1 MFDYIII
8 GAGSAGCVLANRLTE
23 DNQCSVLLLEAGGPD
38 SKQEVH
44 IPIAFPTLFK
54 SECDW
59 AYETEAQAA
68 LHQRRLYWPRG
79 KMLGGSSSM
88 NGMIYIRGNAQDYED
103 WKALGNPGWGYA
115 DLLPY
120 FKQAQ
125 NQERGSS
132 EFHGVGGP
140 LNVTDLRRVN
150 PLSHI
155 FIRAA
160 LDTDLARCDDFNGA
174 QQEGVGFYQVTQRQ
188 GQRHSAADAYL
199 KPVLRRANLTVQTH
213 AHATRLIF
221 AGTRVTGAEYIHNGA
236 IIQQGAAR
244 EVLLCGG
251 AVNSPQLL
259 MLSGIGPAEHLS
271 AMGVPVVVDL
281 PGVGKNLQDHLLV
294 SVNYQCQQP
303 ITLMGADTLWN
314 RLQYM
319 LLRQGPLTSN
329 IGEAGAFV
337 KTQTHLA
344 LPNLQ
349 LTFAPVYSM
358 CHGFANPQGE
368 GFSIG
373 LYQLRP
379 KSRGE
384 ITLRAFDPLRAPMIQ
399 PHYLDHSDDLQ
410 TLVEGVKVA
419 RRIIHMHG
427 FDRFR
432 GAELW
437 PGPEVESDE
446 EIVEFIRNTAE
457 TLYHPVG
464 TCKMGDDPLA
474 VTDQRL
480 RVRGVEGLRVV
491 DASIMPTLISGNPN
505 APTIMIGEK
514 AADLIKQDTASTTPY
529 HPVLGQNLY
538 N

>member
-1 MFDYIII
+1 MFDYIIV

-23 DNQCSVLLLEAGGPD
+23 DNQSSVLLLEAGGPD
-38 SKQEVH
+38 NKPEVR
-44 IPIAFPTLFK
+44 IPVAFPTLFK
-54 SECDW
+54 SEVDW
-59 AYETEAQAA
+59 DYETEEQRA
-68 LHQRRLYWPRG
+68 LNQRKLYWPRG

-88 NGMIYIRGNAQDYED
+88 NGMIYIRGNAQDYEE

-120 FKQAQ
+120 FKKAQ
-125 NQERGSS
+125 NQERGASAY
-132 EFHGVGGP
+132 HGVGGP
-140 LNVTDLRRVN
+140 LNVTDLRCVN

-160 LDTDLARCDDFNGA
+160 LDTGLTYCDDFNGPK
-174 QQEGVGFYQVTQRQ
+174 QEGVGFYQVTQRQ

-199 KPVLRRANLTVQTH
+199 KPVRHRANLTVQTH
-213 AHATRLIF
+213 AHATRLLF
-221 AGTRVTGAEYIHNGA
+221 AGTRVTGVEYIHNGA
-236 IIQQGAAR
+236 IMQQFAAR

-259 MLSGIGPAEHLS
+259 MLSGIGPAKHLH
-271 AMGVPVVVDL
+271 ALGIPVRVDL

-294 SVNYQCQQP
+294 SVNYQCQRP
-303 ITLMGADTLWN
+303 VTLMRADTLWN
-314 RLQYM
+314 RLQYL
-319 LLRQGPLTSN
+319 LLRRGPLTSN
-329 IGEAGAFV
+329 IGEAGAFI
-337 KTQTHLA
+337 KTRAHLTA
-344 LPNLQ
+344 PDIQ

-358 CHGFANPQGE
+358 CHGFANPQGD

-384 ITLRAFDPLRAPMIQ
+384 ITLRTPDPLLPPLIQ
-399 PHYLDHSDDLQ
+399 PRYLDHADDLQ

-419 RRIIHMHG
+419 RRILHMNR

-432 GAELW
+432 GAEIW
-437 PGPEVESDE
+437 PGLQVESDE
-446 EIVEFIRNTAE
+446 QIVDFIRNTAE

-464 TCKMGDDPLA
+464 TCKMGNDPLA
-474 VTDQRL
+474 VTDHRL
-480 RVRGVEGLRVV
+480 RVYGAEGLRVV

-514 AADLIKQDTASTTPY
+514 AAELIKQDAVSTAPHY
-529 HPVLGQNLY
+529 GAR
-538 N
+538 